1 MVFSCVIVILVV
13 GKAGL
18 GADNKRRGRG
28 MIVAVLTAVTAAVA
42 TGT

>member
-13 GKAGL
+13 GKAGF
-18 GADNKRRGRG
+18 GADKRRGRG